1 MGSDFETTALVD
13 EAMKRSGLVWLRWSD
28 PPRTQAFWHSWL
40 GGRAY
45 LLTGPGEQPDPRLDE
60 DERVEVIVRSK
71 DNAQRLVAF
80 SASATRL
87 EPRDGDW
94 GAATSSLASNRLN
107 LADST
112 HAPER
117 WSTDDRTRIYRLAPG
132 SELLER
138 PGSYPDESGR
148 ATPVPTSA
156 TTAGKPPRVRH
167 RRGGGGPPL
176 S

>member
-1 MGSDFETTALVD
+1 MGSDFETTALVA

-60 DERVEVIVRSK
+60 GERVEVIVRSK
-71 DNAQRLVAF
+71 DNAQRLVVYP
-80 SASATRL
+80 ASATRL
-87 EPRDGDW
+87 RPQDDDW
-94 GAATSSLASNRLN
+94 TEATSSLASARLN
-107 LADST
+107 LSDAT

-117 WSTDDRTRIYRLAPG
+117 WSTDEGTRIYRLAPG
-132 SELLER
+132 SELLQG
-138 PGSYPDESGR
+138 PDSYLDESGR

-156 TTAGKPPRVRH
+156 TTAGKPPRVLH
-167 RRGGGGPPL
+167 RRGGSGPPL